1 MSLLHNIIRCWW
13 FLVNPSNSTY
23 NYVSH
28 VEIIIIL
35 SSLSSLQEH
44 VWQLAIMNVATVLVE
59 TVQAVLR
66 TVSVTP
72 SAVSVVIA
80 VVISEIPALV
90 HAGLLASIPALVHA
104 WPLAVTT
111 VVIVKY
117 VLGSLV
123 DSILVTVIP
132 HVEAWEIA
140 ATTWT

>member
-1 MSLLHNIIRCWW
+1 M
-13 FLVNPSNSTY
+13 
-23 NYVSH
+23 
-28 VEIIIIL
+28 
-35 SSLSSLQEH
+35 
-44 VWQLAIMNVATVLVE
+44 E

-104 WPLAVTT
+104 WTLAVTT
-111 VVIVKY
+111 VVKVNY

-132 HVEAWEIA
+132 HVEGLEIA
-140 ATTWT
+140 ATTLT

>member
-1 MSLLHNIIRCWW
+1 M
-13 FLVNPSNSTY
+13 
-23 NYVSH
+23 
-28 VEIIIIL
+28 
-35 SSLSSLQEH
+35 
-44 VWQLAIMNVATVLVE
+44 E

-111 VVIVKY
+111 VVIVEY
-117 VLGSLV
+117 VVGSLV
-123 DSILVTVIP
+123 DLILVTVIP
-132 HVEAWEIA
+132 HVEGLEIA